1 MTIGERFKA
10 VRKLADEPKKKCSQS
25 DFGEMFK
32 IGRDAVA
39 NIENGRVEP
48 SEVLIE
54 NICNR
59 FDISYDWLK
68 YGLEP
73 MRVAKS
79 KEDEIADLVGSTLS
93 GSSDFK
99 KSVIRMICSR
109 TDGELKALEAALRA
123 IYEDIEKEKNQGN

>member
-10 VRKLADEPKKKCSQS
+10 VRKLADEPNKKCSQA
-25 DFGEMFK
+25 DFGAMFK

-48 SEVLIE
+48 SEILIE

-59 FDISYDWLK
+59 FNISYDWLK

-73 MRVAKS
+73 MCTEKR
-79 KEDEIADLVGSTLS
+79 KENEISELVGSALS

-109 TDGELKALEAALRA
+109 TDEELKALEVALRTV
-123 IYEDIEKEKNQGN
+123 YENIEKEKNQGN